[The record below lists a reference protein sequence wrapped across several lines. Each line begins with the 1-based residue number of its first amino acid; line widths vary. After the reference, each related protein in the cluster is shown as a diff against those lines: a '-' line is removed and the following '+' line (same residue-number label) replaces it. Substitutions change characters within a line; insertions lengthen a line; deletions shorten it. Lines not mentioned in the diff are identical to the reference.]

1 MNWWLLAPE
10 ITLAVSAVAVILLD
24 LVVRRKGALAVVS
37 VIGLLAAMAFAV
49 GLWDKVGVTALNDML
64 VVDRFSLFFQL
75 FFPAVALLVV
85 LASTDYASRFSR
97 FQGEY
102 YALILLATTGMM
114 FLASTGELIS
124 IYISLELMSLSLYA
138 LTGFLR
144 DPKSGEAGL
153 KYLLLGAM
161 SSAVLLYGLAL
172 TYGITGTTHLGAVAA
187 AVRGMGSA
195 ADNPALLMAVVF
207 IIVGFGFKIASV
219 PFQMWVPDVYEGAPT
234 PITAFLSVASK
245 AAGFAVLVR
254 LFTAA
259 FPAPEWLSQD
269 WGMVF
274 AVLAAVTMTLGNIVA
289 LVQINIKRLLGYS
302 SIAHAGYIMLGLAA
316 LGAAGGGG
324 LGQSGVL
331 FYVAAYGITNLGAF
345 IAIIAISHHL
355 DSDLISGYAGMSRR
369 SPLLAAALAL
379 SLVSLTGLPVTAGFW
394 AKIYIFNAA
403 VQEGLLWL
411 VVVAVLN
418 SVISAYYYLRI
429 VKTMYLEDPPTEER
443 VPSSAPVNAALVVC
457 SIGVLYIG
465 FLPYAVLRLAEAA
478 TLLLL

>member
-1 MNWWLLAPE
+1 MNWWLLSPE
-10 ITLAVSAVAVILLD
+10 ITLAVTAVAVILLD
-24 LVVRRKGALAVVS
+24 LAVKRKGTLAAVS
-37 VIGLLAAMAFAV
+37 VIGLLVAMAFAV
-49 GLWDKVGVTALNDML
+49 GLWDKVGVTALNGTL

-85 LASTDYASRFSR
+85 LASADYASRFSR

-114 FLASTGELIS
+114 FLSSTGELIS

-144 DPKSGEAGL
+144 DSKSGEAGL
-153 KYLLLGAM
+153 KYLLLGAVA
-161 SSAVLLYGLAL
+161 SAVLLYGLAL
-172 TYGITGTTHLGAVAA
+172 TYGITGTTHLNGIADAVQ
-187 AVRGMGSA
+187 GLGSA

-207 IIVGFGFKIASV
+207 IIAGLGFKIAAV

-269 WGMVF
+269 WSMVF
-274 AVLAAVTMTLGNIVA
+274 AVLAVATMTLGNLVA
-289 LVQINIKRLLGYS
+289 LVQTNIKRLLGYS

-324 LGQSGVL
+324 LGQSGIL

-355 DSDLISGYAGMSRR
+355 DSDRISDYAGMSRR

-379 SLVSLTGLPVTAGFW
+379 SLVSLTGLPISAGFW

-418 SVISAYYYLRI
+418 SVVSAYYYLKI
-429 VKTMYLEDPPTEER
+429 VRTMYLEAPPTEER

-465 FLPYAVLRLAEAA
+465 VLPYAVLRLAEAA
-478 TLLLL
+478 TLLLR